1 MNITNNIRWHQRL
14 SSFQKALDKLQQA
27 ATLSNKRKLSDI
39 ETQGLIKAFEFTYEL
54 AWNVMRDFFYY
65 QGTAQITGS
74 RDAIR
79 ESFQKGLVD
88 DGDTWMEMIKSRN
101 QTSHTYNEEIAIEIA
116 KKIVDQYL
124 SLFIDFGMQMEKLK
138 HNEQSK

>member
-1 MNITNNIRWHQRL
+1 MTNNIRWHQRL

-138 HNEQSK
+138 HNEQNK

>member
-1 MNITNNIRWHQRL
+1 MTNNIRWHQRL

-39 ETQGLIKAFEFTYEL
+39 KTQGLIKAFEFTCEL

-138 HNEQSK
+138 HNKQNK

>member
-1 MNITNNIRWHQRL
+1 MTNNIRWHQRL

-88 DGDTWMEMIKSRN
+88 DGGTWMEMIKSRN

-124 SLFIDFGMQMEKLK
+124 SLFIDFGRQMEKLK
-138 HNEQSK
+138 HNE